1 LSALDLRLAKA
12 IGLAMLKASHLAKAC
27 DLGTDVL
34 KDALAEAERRADEN
48 ERLANFLQAVAAASR
63 RLISEPNFE
72 HGVHD
77 FLETIATSLNAAR
90 AAFYKRAWHPD
101 AGRDTFAVLDEWCR
115 PGLLFSYTQTFDDPL
130 VIDPVGGEAIFNYAF
145 NGEIGIFQVSDMQE
159 PLRSYLQSQGNE
171 TVIVVPVIIGDEP
184 RYFVGFDSLEKR
196 ELDEQTAKVL
206 LTAADAMAA
215 AVRRWEIEAELHKAE
230 QAKLDSERERA
241 ELLAEI
247 NAACT
252 ALLRGTHF
260 EDEISNAL
268 ARIGKRMHLD
278 VFAHGVFREADEV
291 SPLGYVEWTHA
302 WRGHS
307 SILDP
312 LVTPEIKRASL
323 TIQSMHMPAF
333 LKGEATFLAN
343 FDFLPN
349 DFRNYLKGAGVQAIF
364 AVPLFVDGVYA
375 GSISGGCIAPRE
387 WNTAD
392 VEAMHLLAAAI
403 AAGIGRKRV
412 EEARLAAEREREAE
426 KAQRAIAILEERNR
440 IAHDV
445 HDALAQ
451 GFTGVNLQLQAARGA
466 AQRGDQA
473 LAVDHITNATALA
486 RKSLAEARESVYQLR
501 PSQLKKT
508 GLVVA
513 LEELVA
519 RQGKGALAI
528 AFKATGTTRPLADA
542 AENALLRTA
551 QEGLS
556 NVTRHARAKN
566 CVLRL
571 VYGADGVS
579 LSIRD
584 DGTGFDP
591 DSAYQ
596 GMGLAGMRA
605 RADQLGARLLIG
617 SSPGAGTEI
626 VFALGGENG

>member
-1 LSALDLRLAKA
+1 
-12 IGLAMLKASHLAKAC
+12 MLKASHLAKAR
-27 DLGTDVL
+27 DLETDVL
-34 KDALAEAERRADEN
+34 KDALAKAERRADEN
-48 ERLANFLQAVAAASR
+48 ERLAKLLQAVAAASR

-90 AAFYKRAWHPD
+90 AAFYRRAWHPD

-130 VIDPVGGEAIFNYAF
+130 VIDPAGAEALIDHVF
-145 NGEIGIFQVSDMQE
+145 NGEIGILQVSDLQE
-159 PLRSYLQSQGNE
+159 PMRSYLQSQGNE

-184 RYFVGFDSLEKR
+184 RYFVGFDSLVR
-196 ELDEQTAKVL
+196 RDLDNQTKQVL

-215 AVRRWEIEAELHKAE
+215 AVRRWEVEADLRKAE
-230 QAKLDSERERA
+230 
-241 ELLAEI
+241 
-247 NAACT
+247 
-252 ALLRGTHF
+252 
-260 EDEISNAL
+260 
-268 ARIGKRMHLD
+268 
-278 VFAHGVFREADEV
+278 
-291 SPLGYVEWTHA
+291 
-302 WRGHS
+302 
-307 SILDP
+307 
-312 LVTPEIKRASL
+312 
-323 TIQSMHMPAF
+323 
-333 LKGEATFLAN
+333 
-343 FDFLPN
+343 
-349 DFRNYLKGAGVQAIF
+349 
-364 AVPLFVDGVYA
+364 AVA
-375 GSISGGCIAPRE
+375 
-387 WNTAD
+387 
-392 VEAMHLLAAAI
+392 
-403 AAGIGRKRV
+403 
-412 EEARLAAEREREAE
+412 LAAERERADVAEATSQAFARHRDLLEAVVAASDRLLAAASLAEAGDDITEHIGKAMHVDRILIGQVIAPSADDPIRWFELRHEWTSAGTPRQSDDPELARLDASSYEEFHLELDAGRSVALVTEDLTDPVARAEQEATGAKSQFQVPILVDGALWGTFGGDDCTVARRFDDAEIATLQLAASAVGSVVKREQLTEARLTAERAREAE

-473 LAVDHITNATALA
+473 LAVDHIANATALA

-519 RQGKGALAI
+519 RQGIGALAI
-528 AFKATGTTRPLADA
+528 AFKVTGTTRPLADA